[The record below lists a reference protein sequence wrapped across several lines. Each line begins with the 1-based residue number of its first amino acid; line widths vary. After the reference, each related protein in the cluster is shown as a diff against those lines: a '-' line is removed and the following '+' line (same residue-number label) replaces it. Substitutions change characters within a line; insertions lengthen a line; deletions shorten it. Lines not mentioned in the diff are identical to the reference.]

1 MKNGYNAYVMG
12 YKHNKYCISLNYEGK
27 RLRFYT
33 GAAIGI
39 DSYPNKLPE
48 NQRKRA
54 AIAAMQ
60 NIVLLDPNANK
71 NPTPLKGNGVFISLS
86 CSTEV

>member
-1 MKNGYNAYVMG
+1 MKNNYNAYVTG

-39 DSYPNKLPE
+39 DSYPNKWNDL
-48 NQRKRA
+48 RKY
-54 AIAAMQ
+54 
-60 NIVLLDPNANK
+60 
-71 NPTPLKGNGVFISLS
+71 
-86 CSTEV
+86 